1 MIQNHDVCFLPLHHM
16 SSLVASRSALVKILL
31 PDLEFST
38 IAPENAL
45 ARPEF
50 DAQAQSSPRKLIR
63 RNEEQP
69 LHALWACILGIGES
83 SMYTGHWGK
92 HQRIPSATGY
102 LAAISL
108 CIEMGSTPRAHE

>member
-31 PDLEFST
+31 PDLEFPT

-45 ARPEF
+45 ARSEF

-83 SMYTGHWGK
+83 T
-92 HQRIPSATGY
+92 SAYHRRLG
-102 LAAISL
+102 IWQQS
-108 CIEMGSTPRAHE
+108 HFV